1 MASGGLGIYPKL
13 FLRPIP
19 ELAWKNATFG
29 PIYSDRGIFLIG
41 LASHIQSATNR
52 PICLGPF
59 SHESFRYHSDFLIH
73 TLGYVCL
80 TSGAVNGSEK
90 LSALIGSPSQFE
102 NQSKKFFLRQTLEKK
117 FFLVLGQIFR
127 VKQVSSSKK
136 MDLTLNLRPTGELQI
151 WLSQYYPIL
160 EIALAG
166 E

>member
-29 PIYSDRGIFLIG
+29 TINSDRGIFLIG

-59 SHESFRYHSDFLIH
+59 SHESSRYHSDFLIH

-80 TSGAVNGSEK
+80 TSGAVNGSEN

-102 NQSKKFFLRQTLEKK
+102 NQSQKFFLRQTLEKI

>member
-1 MASGGLGIYPKL
+1 MASSGLGIFPKS
-13 FLRPIP
+13 FLRLIP

-29 PIYSDRGIFLIG
+29 PINSDRCIFLIG

-52 PICLGPF
+52 PICLGPS
-59 SHESFRYHSDFLIH
+59 SHESSRRHSDFLIH

-102 NQSKKFFLRQTLEKK
+102 NQSQKKFLRQTLENLN
-117 FFLVLGQIFR
+117 FLVLGQIFR